1 MKGVFLDTASMGDGL
16 DFDHL
21 SAVLTSISY
30 HPVTPP
36 NQIQEQLAGAE
47 VAIVNKVVLGK
58 AEFEQCPD
66 LKLIAVTATGTN
78 NIDLEAAKK
87 AGVRVCNVIRYGR
100 PTIVQH
106 TFSLLLALSN
116 NLMKYHADVQSGR
129 WNNSPVFCLMD
140 HPIQELEGKTLGIIG
155 FGDLGQGV
163 AKMAEAFGM
172 HVVLGTRP
180 GQAAGVEG
188 GYPRLPLCEFL
199 PKIDVLSLHCLLSD
213 NTRNLI
219 DATALAQMKPSAL
232 LINVARGGLVDEQAL
247 AHALRAGKLAGAA
260 MDVLTEEPPR
270 NGNILLS
277 GDIPNLIIT
286 PHCAWASQQARQRLV
301 DKTAQNIKQFIDGNL
316 DRFIV

>member
-16 DFDHL
+16 DFSHL
-21 SAVLTSISY
+21 TESLANISY
-30 HPVTPP
+30 HPVTQK
-36 NQIQEQLAGAE
+36 NQVRERLAGAE

-58 AEFEQCPD
+58 TEFEQSPD
-66 LKLIAVTATGTN
+66 LKLVAVTATGTN
-78 NIDLEAAKK
+78 NIDLAAAKA

-106 TFSLLLALSN
+106 TFSLILALSN

-129 WNNSPVFCLMD
+129 WNKSSVFCLMD

-172 HVVLGTRP
+172 HVILGARP
-180 GQAAGVEG
+180 GQSAGVEG
-188 GYPRLPLCEFL
+188 GYPRLALSEFL
-199 PKIDVLSLHCLLSD
+199 SRIDVLSLHCLLSD

-219 DATALAQMKPSAL
+219 DAAALAQMKSTAL
-232 LINVARGGLVDEQAL
+232 LVNVARGGLVDELAL
-247 AHALRAGKLAGAA
+247 ANALRAGKLAGAA

-270 NGNILLS
+270 NGNVLLS
-277 GDIPNLIIT
+277 ADIPNLIIT
-286 PHCAWASQQARQRLV
+286 PHCAWASQQARQRIV
-301 DKTAQNIKQFIDGNL
+301 DKTAQNIKQFIDGSL
-316 DRFIV
+316 DRFVV